1 MEAVTHRPTA
11 TEVDDYTEYKRLRK
25 QHRDGKRKAVGST
38 IDLSHIVPQYPTK
51 AAPPI
56 APPFAAPIVPAIGT
70 PLPVTSSALSPVSP
84 AIPPKILR
92 IRSGSLTT
100 QKINFRHPHFDL
112 PEILPHKEAAADS
125 PTLTEDLYQLPP
137 RHATLAVPLPIDRRA
152 NNPDIKDHASNLSS
166 QGSNTSSIRPSA
178 NIKEVAPW
186 IDYEVNLT
194 LPSPPAGSSTPQ
206 PPSTEPSP
214 VVTTSTMEIK
224 KKKLVSDKDMQAP
237 AHAMDSP
244 PISKVGE
251 RRKSGNFK
259 NMTTFLSPGAA
270 KVKDERKSIF
280 VRSRNPMAK
289 LFDGVDETED
299 DGPPPYEPHR
309 RDSGADDEEES
320 PRVHSPI
327 PIRPFSPDID
337 LELQRRHGI
346 YTATNDP
353 LIPLLASPKHDFKPS
368 WLESLI
374 SSPKKAAARQTVLED
389 VDIEKDGVDADAE
402 GRLRMS
408 MEGWDGGMWKNLWVG
423 DKTGK
428 KGKERQMSEG
438 VAPDVIG

>member
-1 MEAVTHRPTA
+1 
-11 TEVDDYTEYKRLRK
+11 
-25 QHRDGKRKAVGST
+25 
-38 IDLSHIVPQYPTK
+38 
-51 AAPPI
+51 
-56 APPFAAPIVPAIGT
+56 
-70 PLPVTSSALSPVSP
+70 
-84 AIPPKILR
+84 
-92 IRSGSLTT
+92 LTT

-112 PEILPHKEAAADS
+112 PEILPHKEAVADS
-125 PTLTEDLYQLPP
+125 PTLTEELFQLPP

-194 LPSPPAGSSTPQ
+194 LPTPPAGSSTPQ
-206 PPSTEPSP
+206 PLPTEPSP
-214 VVTTSTMEIK
+214 VVTTSTMKIK

-237 AHAMDSP
+237 AHAMDSL

-259 NMTTFLSPGAA
+259 NMTTFLSPGVA

-299 DGPPPYEPHR
+299 DGLPPYEAYR

-337 LELQRRHGI
+337 LKLQRRHGI

-353 LIPLLASPKHDFKPS
+353 LVPLLASPKH
-368 WLESLI
+368 E
-374 SSPKKAAARQTVLED
+374 SPKKVAARQTVLENVD
-389 VDIEKDGVDADAE
+389 VDKDGVDAK

-408 MEGWDGGMWKNLWVG
+408 MEGWDGGIWRNPWVA
-423 DKTGK
+423 DKMGK
-428 KGKERQMSEG
+428 KGKERQMTEG

>member
-38 IDLSHIVPQYPTK
+38 MDLSHIVPQYPTK

-56 APPFAAPIVPAIGT
+56 APPFAAPIVPPIGT
-70 PLPVTSSALSPVSP
+70 PLPITSPALSPVSP
-84 AIPPKILR
+84 TIPPKILR
-92 IRSGSLTT
+92 IRSGSTT

-112 PEILPHKEAAADS
+112 PEILPHKEVAADS
-125 PTLTEDLYQLPP
+125 PTLTEDFPQLPP
-137 RHATLAVPLPIDRRA
+137 RHANLAVPLPVDRRA
-152 NNPDIKDHASNLSS
+152 NSPDIKDQASNLSS
-166 QGSNTSSIRPSA
+166 QGSNTSSIRHST
-178 NIKEVAPW
+178 NIKEVAPL

-194 LPSPPAGSSTPQ
+194 LPTPPAGFSTPQ
-206 PPSTEPSP
+206 PSPTEPSP
-214 VVTTSTMEIK
+214 VVTTSTMKRK

-259 NMTTFLSPGAA
+259 NMTTFLGPGAA
-270 KVKDERKSIF
+270 KVKDERESIF

-299 DGPPPYEPHR
+299 DGPRPYEAYR
-309 RDSGADDEEES
+309 RDSGADDEEEKS

-337 LELQRRHGI
+337 RELQRRHAI

-353 LIPLLASPKHDFKPS
+353 LIPLLASRKQDFKPS
-368 WLESLI
+368 WLESLV
-374 SSPKKAAARQTVLED
+374 SSPKKAAARQTVLENVD
-389 VDIEKDGVDADAE
+389 VEKDGVDTE

-408 MEGWDGGMWKNLWVG
+408 MEGWDGGMWRNPWVG

>member
-38 IDLSHIVPQYPTK
+38 MDLSHIVPQYPTK

-56 APPFAAPIVPAIGT
+56 APPFAAPIVPPIGT
-70 PLPVTSSALSPVSP
+70 PLPITSPALSPVSP
-84 AIPPKILR
+84 TIPPKILR
-92 IRSGSLTT
+92 IRSGSTT

-112 PEILPHKEAAADS
+112 PEILPHKEVAADS
-125 PTLTEDLYQLPP
+125 PTLTEDLPQLPP
-137 RHATLAVPLPIDRRA
+137 RHANLAVPLPVDRRA
-152 NNPDIKDHASNLSS
+152 NSPDIKDQASNLSS
-166 QGSNTSSIRPSA
+166 QGSNTSSIRHST

-194 LPSPPAGSSTPQ
+194 LPTPPAGFSTPQ
-206 PPSTEPSP
+206 PSPTEPSP
-214 VVTTSTMEIK
+214 VVTTSTMKRK

-259 NMTTFLSPGAA
+259 NMTTFLGPGAA

-299 DGPPPYEPHR
+299 DGPRPYEAYR
-309 RDSGADDEEES
+309 RDSGADDEEEES

-327 PIRPFSPDID
+327 PIRLFSPDID

-353 LIPLLASPKHDFKPS
+353 LIPLLAEPKQDFKPS
-368 WLESLI
+368 WLESLV
-374 SSPKKAAARQTVLED
+374 SSPKKVAARQTVLENVD
-389 VDIEKDGVDADAE
+389 VEKDGVDVDAE
-402 GRLRMS
+402 SRLRMS
-408 MEGWDGGMWKNLWVG
+408 MESWDGGIWRNPWVG